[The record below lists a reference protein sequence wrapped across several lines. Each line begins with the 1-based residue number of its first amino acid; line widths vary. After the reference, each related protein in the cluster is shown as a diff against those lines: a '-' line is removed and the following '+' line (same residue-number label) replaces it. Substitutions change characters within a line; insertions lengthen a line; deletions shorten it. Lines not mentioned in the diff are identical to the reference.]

1 MNDYSAIIK
10 QIISNLLAKMGFE
23 TDIDIDAT
31 DQEDIMVNIQTDEA
45 GFLIGQAG
53 ANLQALQH
61 LARVLVNK
69 KINLQLSD
77 QTDAANK
84 IMPPVQFIIDVNNY
98 RKNRTDLLKEL
109 ALNMASQALSEKS
122 PLFLQPMSAYER
134 RIIHVSLA
142 GHDQIDTESTGQGEE
157 RRVVIKP
164 KF

>member
-61 LARVLVNK
+61 LTRVLVNK
-69 KINLQLSD
+69 KINLQLGD
-77 QTDAANK
+77 QADAANK

-109 ALNMASQALSEKS
+109 ALNMASQALSEKN